1 MMFRDVSVGSS
12 GGRDGGV
19 VGIDIAKAAGR
30 ELRRVRRSRGMTL
43 EDGRRRSGN
52 HFKPSALGSHER
64 GQRGLSLERFC
75 ELALL
80 YGMPPDQLLADVLRS
95 ITTTGAV
102 EVVID
107 LDRLS
112 RSRGPEITLLAE
124 HVDRVRS
131 LRRDYL
137 TNVITLRSGDVEALA
152 GRAQIRPV
160 ELLARLAGLLHRAP
174 RPGA

>member
-1 MMFRDVSVGSS
+1 M
-12 GGRDGGV
+12 
-19 VGIDIAKAAGR
+19 
-30 ELRRVRRSRGMTL
+30 
-43 EDGRRRSGN
+43 
-52 HFKPSALGSHER
+52 
-64 GQRGLSLERFC
+64 SLARFC
-75 ELALL
+75 ELAWL
-80 YGMPPDQLLADVLRS
+80 YGIPPDQLLAEVLRS
-95 ITTTGAV
+95 VAASGGI

-112 RSRGPEITLLAE
+112 MSRDPEITLLAE

-131 LRRDYL
+131 LRHDFL
-137 TNVITLRSGDVEALA
+137 ANVITLRSGDIEALA